1 MSGTVQYLKVRL
13 SMGSKVAFPY
23 LEAATL
29 RAWAV
34 QVNDAKQWTASTFLS
49 RIKVPWAH
57 TRPASRTSKTSSG
70 LSNPPFCLLV
80 SNHTSPSAH
89 RAPKMNSVASK
100 RLFQEYKHLTT
111 DPPEGITAG
120 PVTEDD
126 LFVWE
131 AMIQGPEGTPYEG
144 GVFPAELKFP
154 RDYPLMP
161 PTMKFLC
168 DIWHPNGMLFLS
180 LCQALVTNPD
190 HITVY
195 PNGNVCISILHAPG
209 DDPNHYEQASERWS
223 PIQSVEKILIS
234 VMSMIAEPND
244 ESPANVDAARMWRER
259 RTEFERR
266 VKADVRRSLGL

>member
-1 MSGTVQYLKVRL
+1 
-13 SMGSKVAFPY
+13 
-23 LEAATL
+23 
-29 RAWAV
+29 
-34 QVNDAKQWTASTFLS
+34 
-49 RIKVPWAH
+49 
-57 TRPASRTSKTSSG
+57 
-70 LSNPPFCLLV
+70 
-80 SNHTSPSAH
+80 
-89 RAPKMNSVASK
+89 MNSVASK

-111 DPPEGITAG
+111 DPPDGITAG
-120 PVTEDD
+120 PVNEDD

-154 RDYPLMP
+154 KDYPLMP

-168 DIWHPNGMLFLS
+168 DIWHPNGMLASSYPPLRLLGLS
-180 LCQALVTNPD
+180 HANNPLV
-190 HITVY
+190 Y
-195 PNGNVCISILHAPG
+195 ANGVVCISILHPPG

-259 RTEFERR
+259 KQEFEQR